1 MKTTRGIAAVV
12 LALSLG
18 LAGCSAA
25 DQKATNQK
33 DASSGE
39 VTVLV
44 HDSFNLPK
52 ELIAEFE
59 KESGYKLRTDSAGD
73 AGVVNQLVLQK
84 DTPKYDAAYGIDG
97 YSAYTALDADVFA
110 EYSPAGLPQEVLGH
124 SLEGKLTAVDMGD
137 VCINTDHAYFQ
148 QNNIPEPTSIA
159 DLAKPEYSKLLVVQ
173 NPATSAT
180 GFAFLVAT
188 VKDQGDKYLDFWKQ
202 LLAGG
207 AKVAAGWSD
216 SYYTDFSASEG
227 KGAYPL
233 VVSYSASP
241 AETKGATG
249 IVESTC
255 TRQYEYAGVLKGA
268 ANSKGGQAFVDF
280 MMSKKVQ
287 DALPENMY
295 MYPTLPSAQLPED
308 WAKYAKLVS
317 SPLQMPLKDV
327 ATQREAWVKAW
338 TGVFEGTAK

>member
-1 MKTTRGIAAVV
+1 MKISRGIAASII
-12 LALSLG
+12 ALSLG

-25 DQKATNQK
+25 DQKAEGK
-33 DASSGE
+33 DSKQSE

-52 ELIAEFE
+52 DLIAEFE

-97 YSAYTALDADVFA
+97 YSAYTALNADVFA
-110 EYSPAGLPQEVLGH
+110 EYSPADLPSEVSEH

-188 VKDQGDKYLDFWKQ
+188 VKDQGDKYLDYWKQ
-202 LLAGG
+202 LLEGG

-216 SYYTDFSASEG
+216 AYYTDFSASEG
-227 KGAYPL
+227 KGSYPL

-241 AETKGATG
+241 AETEGATG
-249 IVESTC
+249 IIESTC

-287 DALPENMY
+287 EALPENMY
-295 MYPTLPSAQLPED
+295 MYPMLPSVQLPEA
-308 WAKYAKLVS
+308 WAKYASLAS
-317 SPLQMPLKDV
+317 SPLEIPLKDV
-327 ATQREAWVKAW
+327 AAQREEWIKAW
-338 TGVFEGTAK
+338 TATFEATSK